1 MIITDVLKGILYMM
15 RKRLFNALILIFML
29 AFISACS
36 PDGGEEGN
44 MGDHTDNPLTNDIS
58 TPIKGG
64 SDDIKNANLAAVSIN
79 GDDSTSKIA
88 LSFNEGSRVSGDM
101 VEEKAD
107 GVPSYTIG
115 SLNDPQRIIIE
126 LPEVEHW
133 DYEFNTPVYENKGV
147 FGLFKV
153 PMEKGYALY
162 VQLSGESEFSVESV
176 ESYDNNI
183 EINLKVAADQ
193 TEGHETSA
201 PEKNNSVEIIGAGD
215 GQKYYCVADAYHDYL
230 ETSIIMEG
238 MTPILS
244 QERGNILLISD
255 GFDFE
260 TEAEQ
265 FKNNILMTNPSL
277 SPEKWKVVPLSKGE
291 FPSYDHDI
299 EYTAVYEK
307 KVLRIDGVPSTA
319 DVFIPDGV
327 YLCTDV
333 RNGDVLYSQ
342 RKSFDEGQETH
353 SYEELWLADS
363 SGEKKRVLNF
373 EFYTIER
380 AAFSPSGH
388 LLAVLERTEE
398 GANLYAFNTNTW
410 ELAADL
416 TSEGFGSMI
425 SSFTW
430 DQLGTK
436 IYAICLNEG
445 IALHEYDF
453 SVPSSA
459 KRHLTVYNGNID
471 EGSLGFHDGRT
482 YFSYSDMDDGAW
494 IYNVMPKGGVSTK
507 FHEGSAFALSKDGV
521 FMALSTSSDF
531 AAQSDSTTGFRVIN
545 LSTGEDIK
553 VDTEFPVNM
562 FCWSGDSNKLYI
574 IENRL
579 SGSSTEAMNKEENS
593 LEPLSDPYPYTLW
606 EYTLGDG
613 SFVRLCDLYSTT
625 VVAGVGESLYFTD
638 NNSEGV
644 FATYKIR

>member
-1 MIITDVLKGILYMM
+1 MC
-15 RKRLFNALILIFML
+15 KRLFNALMLILML

-36 PDGGEEGN
+36 PEDGQEGN
-44 MGDHTDNPLTNDIS
+44 MGDHTDDPLINDIS

-64 SDDIKNANLAAVSIN
+64 SDDIENANLASVIIS

-88 LSFNEGSRVSGDM
+88 LSFNEGSRIAGDIA
-101 VEEKAD
+101 EEKAD
-107 GVPSYTIG
+107 GVPSYTVV

-133 DYEFNTPVYENKGV
+133 DYEFNTPVYEDKGV

-153 PMEKGYALY
+153 PMEEGYALY
-162 VQLSGESEFSVESV
+162 VQLSGESEFSVES
-176 ESYDNNI
+176 YDNNI
-183 EINLKVAADQ
+183 EISLEVATNQ
-193 TEGHETSA
+193 TEDWETSA
-201 PEKNNSVEIIGAGD
+201 PEKNNSVEIIGAEN
-215 GQKYYCVADAYHDYL
+215 GQKYYCVADAYRDYI
-230 ETSIIMEG
+230 EGSIIING

-265 FKNNILMTNPSL
+265 FKNNIMMTNPSL
-277 SPEKWKVVPLSKGE
+277 SPEKWKVVPLSEGE
-291 FPSYDHDI
+291 FPSHDHDI

-307 KVLRIDGVPSTA
+307 EVLRIDGVPSTSE
-319 DVFIPDGV
+319 VFIPDGV

-353 SYEELWLADS
+353 SYEELWLVGS
-363 SGEKKRVLNF
+363 SGEKRRVLNF

-436 IYAICLNEG
+436 IYAICLNDG

-459 KRHLTVYNGNID
+459 KRHLTAYNGNID
-471 EGSLGFHDGRT
+471 EGSLGFHDGRI

-494 IYNVMPKGGVSTK
+494 IYSVMPKGGVSKK
-507 FHEGSAFALSKDGV
+507 FREGSTFALSNDGT

-531 AAQSDSTTGFRVIN
+531 AAQSDSTTGFRIIN
-545 LSTGEDIK
+545 LSTGEEVK

-579 SGSSTEAMNKEENS
+579 SGSSTEAMDQEGDS

-606 EYTLGDG
+606 EYILSDG
-613 SFVRLCDLYSTT
+613 SFIRLCDLYSTT
-625 VVAGVGESLYFTD
+625 VVAGTGESLYFTD
-638 NNSEGV
+638 NNSAGV

>member
-1 MIITDVLKGILYMM
+1 MIITDVLKGILYM
-15 RKRLFNALILIFML
+15 RKRLFNALILIFIL

-36 PDGGEEGN
+36 PDGDHESN
-44 MGDHTDNPLTNDIS
+44 MGDQEDNPLINDMS
-58 TPIKGG
+58 TPFKGG
-64 SDDIKNANLAAVSIN
+64 SDDIENANLASVNIS
-79 GDDSTSKIA
+79 GDDSTSQIA

-101 VEEKAD
+101 VEEKAS
-107 GVPSYTIG
+107 GVPSYTVV
-115 SLNDPQRIIIE
+115 SLDNPQRIIIE
-126 LPEVEHW
+126 LPKVEHW
-133 DYEFNTPVYENKGV
+133 DYEFNTPFYETEGV
-147 FGLFKV
+147 FGLFRV

-162 VQLSGESEFSVESV
+162 IQLSGESEFSVES
-176 ESYDNNI
+176 YDNNI
-183 EINLKVAADQ
+183 EISLKAVENQ
-193 TEGHETSA
+193 PEGQETSA
-201 PEKNNSVEIIGAGD
+201 PEKNNYVEIIGAED
-215 GQKYYCVADAYHDYL
+215 GQKYYCVADAYRDYL
-230 ETSIIMEG
+230 EDAITLNG

-244 QERGNILLISD
+244 QERSNILLISD

-260 TEAEQ
+260 SEAEQ

-277 SPEKWKVVPLSKGE
+277 SPEKWKVLPLLAGE

-307 KVLRIDGVPSTA
+307 EVIRLDGVPSTCE
-319 DVFIPDGV
+319 VFIPDGV

-342 RKSFDEGQETH
+342 RKSFDEGKEIH
-353 SYEELWLADS
+353 SYEELWLLDS
-363 SGEKKRVLNF
+363 SGEKRRVLDF

-416 TSEGFGSMI
+416 TSEGFGSMV

-436 IYAICLNEG
+436 IYAICLNDG

-453 SVPSSA
+453 SVPFCA
-459 KRHLTVYNGNID
+459 KRHLTVYNDNID
-471 EGSLGFHDGRT
+471 EGSLGFHDGRI
-482 YFSYSDMDDGAW
+482 YFSYSDMNDGTW
-494 IYNVMPKGGVSTK
+494 IYSVMPKGGASTK
-507 FHEGSAFALSKDGV
+507 FREGSEFALSKDGE
-521 FMALSTSSDF
+521 FMAFSTSSDF
-531 AAQSDSTTGFRVIN
+531 ATESDSMTGFKIIN
-545 LSTGEDIK
+545 LRTGEDLK

-579 SGSSTEAMNKEENS
+579 SGGSTEAMNQDENS
-593 LEPLSDPYPYTLW
+593 AQPLSDPYPYTLW
-606 EYTLGDG
+606 EYSIGDG
-613 SFVRLCDLYSTT
+613 SFIRLCDLYSTT
-625 VVAGVGESLYFTD
+625 VVAGIGESLYFTD

>member
-1 MIITDVLKGILYMM
+1 M
-15 RKRLFNALILIFML
+15 RKRLFNVLMSIFIL

-36 PDGGEEGN
+36 SDGGQGN
-44 MGDHTDNPLTNDIS
+44 IGDQTDNPMINDMT
-58 TPIKGG
+58 TPLIGG
-64 SDDIKNANLAAVSIN
+64 SSDIKNANLASVSIS
-79 GDDSTSKIA
+79 GDGSTSKIA

-101 VEEKAD
+101 VEEKAE
-107 GVPSYTIG
+107 GVPSYTVV

-126 LPEVEHW
+126 LPDVKHW
-133 DYEFNTPVYENKGV
+133 DYEFNTPDYEDKGV

-162 VQLSGESEFSVESV
+162 IQLSGKSEFSV

-183 EINLKVAADQ
+183 EISLETATDQ
-193 TEGHETSA
+193 IKGQETNA
-201 PEKNNSVEIIGAGD
+201 PEKNNSVEIIGAED
-215 GQKYYCVADAYHDYL
+215 GQKYYCIADVYRDYL
-230 ETSIIMEG
+230 EGAIMMNG
-238 MTPILS
+238 MAPILS
-244 QERGNILLISD
+244 QERSNIVLISN

-277 SPEKWKVVPLSKGE
+277 SPEKWKVISLSEGE
-291 FPSYDHDI
+291 FPSYGHDI
-299 EYTAVYEK
+299 ENTAVYEK
-307 KVLRIDGVPSTA
+307 EVLRIDGVPSTSE
-319 DVFIPDGV
+319 VLIPDGV

-342 RKSFDEGQETH
+342 RKSFDEGLETH

-363 SGEKKRVLNF
+363 SGERSRVLNF

-388 LLAVLERTEE
+388 FLAVLERTEE

-416 TSEGFGSMI
+416 TSEGFGNMV

-430 DQLGTK
+430 DRLGTK
-436 IYAICLNEG
+436 IYAICLNDG

-459 KRHLTVYNGNID
+459 KRHLSVYNGNID
-471 EGSLGFHDGRT
+471 EGSLGFHDGRV
-482 YFSYSDMDDGAW
+482 YFTYSDMDDGTW
-494 IYNVMPKGGVSTK
+494 IYSIMPKGGASIK
-507 FHEGSAFALSKDGV
+507 FREGSAFAISKDGA

-531 AAQSDSTTGFRVIN
+531 AVQSDSTTGFRIIN
-545 LSTGEDIK
+545 LITGEDVK

-579 SGSSTEAMNKEENS
+579 SGGSTEAMNQGENP

-606 EYTLGDG
+606 EYSLGDS
-613 SFVRLCDLYSTT
+613 SFNKLCDLYSTT
-625 VVAGVGESLYFTD
+625 VVAGIGESLYFID